1 MSALV
6 NSPISELLEISK
18 EACDLLA
25 PMVKNFYWAINDT
38 TATLKADKS
47 YFTIADGIVQHMII
61 NVLFNNDNIQLKG
74 IIGEENANVNITNRP
89 YTVDSLQV
97 PEEYFDLV
105 DNVVNQIQNLS
116 KKINTNYNNVYKNN
130 TIFVDPIDGTREFS
144 TNLGEQCTILIG
156 ISDLHGK
163 AIGGLIYRP
172 IPTTCEFALGCLSEN
187 YKKCYFNNNN
197 NDSNSNIAPTLVTTN
212 GSITKFTEELIKTK
226 HYDVEMSRF
235 KSGGAGNKSLLLIE
249 NKATCY
255 IQDRGVSRWDTCG
268 PEAVLN
274 AFGGC
279 LVKLTSIIYDN
290 DGSSS
295 DSDSYKYLE
304 TTSNLDFIPKMAAL
318 TKYNAS
324 NVDAVGKDRK
334 LVDDVKQF
342 KEYSNLCGLFALKDV
357 KLKEEYSRQVVEAN
371 KICQAEFD

>member
-25 PMVKNFYWAINDT
+25 PMVKKFYWAINDT

-61 NVLFNNDNIQLKG
+61 NILFNKDNIKLKG
-74 IIGEENANVNITNRP
+74 IIGEENADVNITERP
-89 YTVDSLQV
+89 YTVDQLNV
-97 PEEYFDLV
+97 PTEYFDLV
-105 DNVVNQIQNLS
+105 DEVA
-116 KKINTNYNNVYKNN
+116 KKINELGMKINSKLNNDYGTN

-156 ISDLHGK
+156 ISDSNGN
-163 AIGGLIYRP
+163 AVGGLIYRP
-172 IPTTCEFALGCLSEN
+172 IPTTPEYALGCADEK
-187 YKKCYFNNNN
+187 YKKCHFNDGVA
-197 NDSNSNIAPTLVTTN
+197 NDVSSNPTLVTTN
-212 GSITKFTEELIKTK
+212 GSITKFTEEFIKTK
-226 HYDVEMSRF
+226 RNDVEMQRI
-235 KSGGAGNKSLLLIE
+235 KSGGAGNKALLLIE

-279 LVKLTSIIYDN
+279 LVKLTSVINDN
-290 DGSSS
+290 NEQERDT
-295 DSDSYKYLE
+295 YTYLE
-304 TTSNLDFIPKMAAL
+304 TAKNLDFLPKVAAL

-324 NVDAVGKDRK
+324 DVNNVKGKERV
-334 LVDDVKQF
+334 LVDDVALF
-342 KEYSNLCGLFALKDV
+342 KEYSNLCGLFALADASQ
-357 KLKEEYSRQVVEAN
+357 KLDYEIRVREAN
-371 KICQAEFD
+371 DICLAEFD